1 MSEDK
6 GSKSPPPKPE
16 GSPGA
21 TQVRMP
27 EAPPPRP
34 PGTPGTPLKKGIG

>member
-6 GSKSPPPKPE
+6 GSKRPAPPKPA
-16 GSPGA
+16 GSPEA
-21 TQVRMP
+21 AQVRR
-27 EAPPPRP
+27 PPPRP